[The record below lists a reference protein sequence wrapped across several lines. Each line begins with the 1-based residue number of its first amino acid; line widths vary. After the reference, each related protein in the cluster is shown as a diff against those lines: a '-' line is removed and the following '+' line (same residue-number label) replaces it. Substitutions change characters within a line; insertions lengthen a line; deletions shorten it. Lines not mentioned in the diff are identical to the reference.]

1 MYSIK
6 VICPLG
12 LHGHGH
18 GCDMGSQNLADVR
31 TLQPLANSLQ
41 IKFIWTILACGCA
54 ISESFAYRG
63 YMGKPTS
70 IVRNPQFLRTFW
82 LHNQTISTQCADEIL
97 LELDEFYAE
106 IEIIVKNL
114 RK

>member
-1 MYSIK
+1 MCNIR
-6 VICPLG
+6 VICLSG
-12 LHGHGH
+12 LHGQAHKH
-18 GCDMGSQNLADVR
+18 SKESPILAD
-31 TLQPLANSLQ
+31 
-41 IKFIWTILACGCA
+41 I
-54 ISESFAYRG
+54 
-63 YMGKPTS
+63 
-70 IVRNPQFLRTFW
+70 